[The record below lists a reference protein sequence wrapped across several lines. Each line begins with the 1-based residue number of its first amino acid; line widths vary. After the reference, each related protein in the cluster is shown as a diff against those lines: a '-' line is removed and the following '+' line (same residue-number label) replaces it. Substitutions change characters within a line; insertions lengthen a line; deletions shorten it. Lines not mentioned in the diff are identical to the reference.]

1 MTGLLAEALCVL
13 PCGAHNRGSGTSWLC
28 DILDG
33 DGLTHVVLDHHGGPK
48 EIRLAGR
55 GHRPAVAAV
64 HVVLGAD
71 VADGSAEAHPVMKVS
86 KSLDRNAKSFNQC
99 IECRMRPM
107 NKVMLP
113 PRMV

>member
-1 MTGLLAEALCVL
+1 MV
-13 PCGAHNRGSGTSWLC
+13 W
-28 DILDG
+28 
-33 DGLTHVVLDHHGGPK
+33 DHHGGPK

-71 VADGSAEAHPVMKVS
+71 EADGSAEAHPVMKVS
-86 KSLDRNAKSFNQC
+86 KSLDRNTKSFDQC
-99 IECRMRPM
+99 IECGMRPM
-107 NKVMLP
+107 DKAMFP